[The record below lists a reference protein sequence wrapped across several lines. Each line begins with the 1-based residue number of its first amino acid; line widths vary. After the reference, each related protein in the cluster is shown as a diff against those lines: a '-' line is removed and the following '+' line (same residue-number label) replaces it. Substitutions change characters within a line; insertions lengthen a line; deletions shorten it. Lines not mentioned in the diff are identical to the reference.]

1 MSLELTRHGCHG
13 EAHRADD
20 LRKIGIAKD
29 DTPSKSPGK
38 SHARHCIG
46 LPLLLIAEVRQ
57 HRRLIPLAMA
67 QLLLL
72 ADQPLLPANMS
83 QVAKEF
89 HFDGPQRDEMLGG
102 IVAIVFFTSGALF
115 SLIAGRLADLMKR
128 TTLVSG
134 CMLLGAAGTFANSR
148 VQNFSSLLVC
158 RGAVGAA
165 LGGLLPASFAI
176 VGDMYP
182 ADERPHAIAMM
193 AVISGLGPA
202 LGQGLAGFLGSSAG
216 WRAPFA
222 LVGAAGLLMS
232 LLLFALQKELR
243 EVEQD
248 MDEESRRYCG
258 ALCSALKKRTVILTC
273 LQGIFGCV
281 PWAVISTFLTDYLAT
296 NAHLG
301 VPGATAVLFSFG
313 IGCFAGTA
321 VGGKLGQHLYKK
333 DKRLQPWLMALTVW
347 GGMIPFFILFS
358 AAGAW
363 GHPWLFH
370 LLALLGGLMA
380 PVAGG
385 NAKAILLNVVQ
396 SRSRGTV
403 FGVYNI
409 MDDLGKGLGPALV
422 SSWVRPLGRRSS
434 FMLGILFWLPCGLF
448 CWMMTRTVL
457 RDDLSE
463 IQAEE
468 APTRDP
474 LTINEEQIE
483 SSCDKGEWH
492 SCEATVSP
500 PTSLYSSSMG
510 DTPSTKPQA
519 RAVPIGKAVDEAS
532 SCDEC

>member
-1 MSLELTRHGCHG
+1 MCISVYLYNI
-13 EAHRADD
+13 
-20 LRKIGIAKD
+20 IGNI
-29 DTPSKSPGK
+29 
-38 SHARHCIG
+38 
-46 LPLLLIAEVRQ
+46 LLLC
-57 HRRLIPLAMA
+57 
-67 QLLLL
+67 
-72 ADQPLLPANMS
+72 
-83 QVAKEF
+83 
-89 HFDGPQRDEMLGG
+89 
-102 IVAIVFFTSGALF
+102 TSGSFITLF
-115 SLIAGRLADLMKR
+115 LI
-128 TTLVSG
+128 VCFSPI
-134 CMLLGAAGTFANSR
+134 CM
-148 VQNFSSLLVC
+148 SSI
-158 RGAVGAA
+158 
-165 LGGLLPASFAI
+165 FI
-176 VGDMYP
+176 
-182 ADERPHAIAMM
+182 
-193 AVISGLGPA
+193 
-202 LGQGLAGFLGSSAG
+202 
-216 WRAPFA
+216 
-222 LVGAAGLLMS
+222 
-232 LLLFALQKELR
+232 
-243 EVEQD
+243 
-248 MDEESRRYCG
+248 
-258 ALCSALKKRTVILTC
+258 CS
-273 LQGIFGCV
+273 
-281 PWAVISTFLTDYLAT
+281 
-296 NAHLG
+296 
-301 VPGATAVLFSFG
+301 
-313 IGCFAGTA
+313 
-321 VGGKLGQHLYKK
+321 
-333 DKRLQPWLMALTVW
+333 
-347 GGMIPFFILFS
+347 
-358 AAGAW
+358 

-492 SCEATVSP
+492 SCETWSKKVGSFLSCLFISIFLQYHQCLEFQRDNSDSLFPSVITWTSAVSLLNWGVGQNTRMTAILHSITRLQHSTVGQELFQKGPNIEANKLHNSALEFIFFVESFLSVFVTPCLIHFGAMWSPCCRLLQEATVSP

-532 SCDEC
+532 SCDECWQKKRWLWGRSIPVGTCWEWIYEFIWIYMTHIVVYSILYPFY

>member
-1 MSLELTRHGCHG
+1 M
-13 EAHRADD
+13 
-20 LRKIGIAKD
+20 
-29 DTPSKSPGK
+29 
-38 SHARHCIG
+38 
-46 LPLLLIAEVRQ
+46 
-57 HRRLIPLAMA
+57 AMA

-89 HFDGPQRDEMLGG
+89 HFDGLQRDELLGG

-128 TTLVSG
+128 TSLVSG
-134 CMLLGAAGTFANSR
+134 CMLLGGAGTFANSR
-148 VQNFSSLLVC
+148 VQNFSSLLFC
-158 RGAVGAA
+158 RAAVGAA

-176 VGDMYP
+176 VGDMYA
-182 ADERPHAIAMM
+182 ADERPHAIAIM
-193 AVISGLGPA
+193 AVISGMGPA
-202 LGQGLAGFLGSSAG
+202 LGQALAGFVGSSVG

-222 LVGAAGLLMS
+222 LVGVAGLLMS
-232 LLLFALQKELR
+232 LLLFALQKEPR
-243 EVEQD
+243 EQEQELD
-248 MDEESRRYCG
+248 GQSQRYCG
-258 ALCSALKKRTVILTC
+258 ALCSALRKRTVMFIC

-313 IGCFAGTA
+313 IGCFVGTA
-321 VGGKLGQHLYKK
+321 IGGKLGQHLYRK
-333 DKRLQPWLMALTVW
+333 DKRLQPLLMAVTVW

-385 NAKAILLNVVQ
+385 NAKAVLLNVVP

-448 CWMMTRTVL
+448 CWMITRTVL
-457 RDDLSE
+457 QDDLSE
-463 IQAEE
+463 MADE
-468 APTRDP
+468 ATTTRDP
-474 LTINEEQIE
+474 LTINDE
-483 SSCDKGEWH
+483 SSRDDEWNTCDG
-492 SCEATVSP
+492 
-500 PTSLYSSSMG
+500 
-510 DTPSTKPQA
+510 KPQA
-519 RAVPIGKAVDEAS
+519 RAVPIGKATEVEVS
-532 SCDEC
+532 SCEEN

>member
-1 MSLELTRHGCHG
+1 MSLELSRHG
-13 EAHRADD
+13 EANRSDNE
-20 LRKIGIAKD
+20 LGKKD

-38 SHARHCIG
+38 SRGCCVSLPFLVLAEVHHHRKL
-46 LPLLLIAEVRQ
+46 LPLAL
-57 HRRLIPLAMA
+57 A

-102 IVAIVFFTSGALF
+102 IVAIVFFSTGALF
-115 SLIAGRLADLMKR
+115 SLVAGRLADLMKR
-128 TTLVSG
+128 TTLVSF
-134 CMLLGAAGTFANSR
+134 CMLIGGAGTFANSR
-148 VQNFSSLLVC
+148 VQHFGALLLC

-182 ADERPHAIAMM
+182 AEERPHAIAMM

-202 LGQGLAGFLGSSAG
+202 LGQGLAGFLGSAAG

-222 LVGAAGLLMS
+222 LVGAAGLCMA
-232 LLLFALQKELR
+232 LLLFALQKEPR
-243 EVEQD
+243 GAEQEL
-248 MDEESRRYCG
+248 EEQKNYCG
-258 ALCSALKKRTVILTC
+258 ALCSALKKKTVILTC
-273 LQGIFGCV
+273 LQGVFGCV

-321 VGGKLGQHLYKK
+321 CGGKLGQHLYKR
-333 DKRLQPWLMALTVW
+333 DKRLQAWLMAITVW
-347 GGMIPFFILFS
+347 GGMVPFFILFS

-370 LLALLGGLMA
+370 FLALLGGLLA

-385 NAKAILLNVVQ
+385 NAKAILLNTVQ
-396 SRSRGTV
+396 TKSRGTV

-468 APTRDP
+468 AVAREALTVKDP
-474 LTINEEQIE
+474 ETNE
-483 SSCDKGEWH
+483 KGDWT

-500 PTSLYSSSMG
+500 PTSLYSSSMA
-510 DTPSTKPQA
+510 DSPSSKPQA
-519 RAVPIGKAVDEAS
+519 RAAAVLGRPMEEVS